1 MAVEFGR
8 KLLTKR
14 VTGGSV
20 APKHRRKRGDNMNKA
35 QLIEYVA
42 KQTKM
47 TKRSTET
54 AVNATL
60 EGIKKNVKK
69 GGVQLVGFGSFT
81 VVSRKGRMGRNPQ
94 TGAPMKIKPSKSVKF
109 RPGKDFKG
117 ML

>member
-1 MAVEFGR
+1 
-8 KLLTKR
+8 
-14 VTGGSV
+14 
-20 APKHRRKRGDNMNKA
+20 MNKA
-35 QLIEYVA
+35 ELIEYVA
-42 KQTKM
+42 KHTKS
-47 TKRSTET
+47 TKRGAEQ

-94 TGAPMKIKPSKSVKF
+94 TGAPIKIKPSKSVKF
-109 RPGKDFKG
+109 RPGKDFKS

>member
-1 MAVEFGR
+1 
-8 KLLTKR
+8 
-14 VTGGSV
+14 
-20 APKHRRKRGDNMNKA
+20 MNKA
-35 QLIEYVA
+35 ELIEYVA
-42 KQTKM
+42 KQTKT
-47 TKRSTET
+47 TKRGAEQ

-60 EGIKKNVKK
+60 EGIKKNVKR

-109 RPGKDFKG
+109 RPGKDFKS

>member
-1 MAVEFGR
+1 
-8 KLLTKR
+8 
-14 VTGGSV
+14 
-20 APKHRRKRGDNMNKA
+20 MNKA
-35 QLIEYVA
+35 ELVEYVA

-47 TKRSTET
+47 TKRGAED

-60 EGIKKNVKK
+60 TGIKKHVKK

-94 TGAPMKIKPSKSVKF
+94 TGAPIKIKPSKSVKF
-109 RPGKDFKG
+109 RPGKDFKS